1 MNTELIGKRLLSLR
15 GDKSQEQVANDL
27 GLSTSA
33 IGMYERGERVPKDEI
48 KLQIASY
55 YGLTVQEIFFDQE

>member
-15 GDKSQEQVANDL
+15 GDRSQEQVANDL